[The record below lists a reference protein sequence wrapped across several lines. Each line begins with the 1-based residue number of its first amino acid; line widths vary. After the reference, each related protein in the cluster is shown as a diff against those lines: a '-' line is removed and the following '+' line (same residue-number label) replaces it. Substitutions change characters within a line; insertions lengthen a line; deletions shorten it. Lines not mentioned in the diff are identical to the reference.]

1 MKVIIASGF
10 SPSDELHIE
19 ISPPVEGFV
28 QKPYGMDQLLGSVGS
43 VLRDE

>member
-1 MKVIIASGF
+1 MKVIIATGF
-10 SPSDELHIE
+10 SPSDELHKE
-19 ISPPVEGFV
+19 ISPLVKGFV